1 MARDFEQL
9 YETCSRSIEH
19 YIYCKVAN
27 RHDAQD
33 VLQTVLLAGYEGLDR
48 LAEPTNFKRWLLSIA
63 TNKIKDYYAQKA
75 KTLHLP
81 LEVATQLPERGF
93 SQRETEWHVR
103 DVLRRLPE
111 KQQQILYL
119 FYIVGLAQRDIA
131 LRLNLPLGTVK
142 SRLNTAK
149 KHFAQSYIGQEE
161 EKDMKEK
168 VFPNIAPIYQLTQ
181 LDKPIFPVVC
191 EEVPGWL
198 ITARKGER
206 RCFAF
211 YDDPDRRCTGIHT
224 MTALRNAN
232 IHGIDCVQIAIQ
244 EEHNGA
250 VTSRDIFVRLTD
262 THCVYVADM
271 YLDNDGVL
279 SFGTFMDDDWLQ
291 SYEVGIDNCGRET
304 HQTAQ
309 RNALLHPDGSITA
322 NDEMIKKERS
332 DLIGR
337 FEVTIGGNTYDTV
350 AMCTIFDNDHMVLQ
364 YLDCRGNTILFRRF
378 NRHDWKFKRYG
389 ALWTDKLPDSQ
400 RLQVN
405 GQTFVHWYDCFPE
418 EVL

>member
-1 MARDFEQL
+1 M
-9 YETCSRSIEH
+9 
-19 YIYCKVAN
+19 
-27 RHDAQD
+27 
-33 VLQTVLLAGYEGLDR
+33 
-48 LAEPTNFKRWLLSIA
+48 
-63 TNKIKDYYAQKA
+63 
-75 KTLHLP
+75 
-81 LEVATQLPERGF
+81 
-93 SQRETEWHVR
+93 
-103 DVLRRLPE
+103 
-111 KQQQILYL
+111 
-119 FYIVGLAQRDIA
+119 
-131 LRLNLPLGTVK
+131 
-142 SRLNTAK
+142 
-149 KHFAQSYIGQEE
+149 
-161 EKDMKEK
+161 
-168 VFPNIAPIYQLTQ
+168 
-181 LDKPIFPVVC
+181 
-191 EEVPGWL
+191 
-198 ITARKGER
+198 
-206 RCFAF
+206 
-211 YDDPDRRCTGIHT
+211 
-224 MTALRNAN
+224 
-232 IHGIDCVQIAIQ
+232 
-244 EEHNGA
+244 
-250 VTSRDIFVRLTD
+250 RLTD

-304 HQTAQ
+304 HQTA
-309 RNALLHPDGSITA
+309 RGDALLNPDGSITA
-322 NDEMIKKERS
+322 NDEMIKKERP